1 MRHLARVAANH
12 TGTAALRAA
21 GQLSRLDPAMALYRA
36 PFGERLPRAAVVKFK
51 KNKQF
56 QTLNALVFNCTSV
69 SSPRAANQEEN
80 IKVALLFFEIY

>member
-36 PFGERLPRAAVVKFK
+36 PFGERLPRASRRK
-51 KNKQF
+51 
-56 QTLNALVFNCTSV
+56 
-69 SSPRAANQEEN
+69 
-80 IKVALLFFEIY
+80 I